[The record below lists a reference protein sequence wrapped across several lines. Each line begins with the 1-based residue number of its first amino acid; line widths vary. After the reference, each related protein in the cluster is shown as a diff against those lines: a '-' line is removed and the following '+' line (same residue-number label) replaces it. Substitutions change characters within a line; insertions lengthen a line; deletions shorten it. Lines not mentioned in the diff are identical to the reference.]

1 MANERIKENAKVTP
15 EAVGEAIASSVK
27 VPVHKEKVPQKIY
40 VGPNI
45 LGLPKYTVVESI
57 KVPHVQN
64 FIKDC
69 PEIEHLFV
77 DVNKMAE
84 TEVRVKQKGTLE
96 HRYYNVV
103 AQFTPG
109 KGDK

>member
-1 MANERIKENAKVTP
+1 MANERIKANAKATP
-15 EAVGEAIASSVK
+15 EAVGAAVMASVK

-40 VGPNI
+40 VGPNR

-57 KVPHVQN
+57 EVPHVQN
-64 FIKDC
+64 FIKEC
-69 PEIEHLFV
+69 PEIAHLFV
-77 DVNKMAE
+77 EIDKMAE